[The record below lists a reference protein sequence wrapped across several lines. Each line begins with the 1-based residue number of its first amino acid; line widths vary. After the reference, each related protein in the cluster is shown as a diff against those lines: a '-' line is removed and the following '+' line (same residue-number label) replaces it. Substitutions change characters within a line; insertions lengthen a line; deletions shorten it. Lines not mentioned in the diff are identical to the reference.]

1 MRCPQSAEGKCT
13 VPATFAAQRRR
24 RPTARRSLIAVA
36 CAALVTAALG
46 ACGSSGT
53 SNKGEIAPVA
63 NSGSAK
69 AGPPK
74 CQAVKL
80 GPITRC
86 ENFYTAFWP
95 TINKNL
101 NKLYKEALKTDG
113 GRLVDWDWY
122 ELSPDVIKA
131 FTTRFPGLKVATRGL
146 TYNVSSAIISAK
158 ATGQRNSDIVSGSI
172 TSMQAMY
179 DKGFWEKIDWTK
191 YGVPK
196 EFLKLGGADTGL
208 LPDSFNGY
216 LLNYNSSKVSSVPD
230 SLDALTSPKWNGK
243 LAINNYDA
251 QFFAGYGMRFGQA
264 KMVALIDKLK
274 SSGNLKVVN
283 DTSSLLSTGDR
294 PVALGGQLF
303 SSNPKLK
310 VAPFQDDELFAQFS
324 GLNSDASNRPAALL
338 FEMWN
343 AYDPNWLKERMT
355 NPKFATSSM
364 PYPGLPSS
372 VFAQATGT
380 IKLNIDA
387 WLSAIK
393 NGTNVYE
400 TQADRDKILSMIKAA
415 DKALN
420 G

>member
-1 MRCPQSAEGKCT
+1 M
-13 VPATFAAQRRR
+13 V
-24 RPTARRSLIAVA
+24 AVA
-36 CAALVTAALG
+36 CAALIATVLT
-46 ACGSSGT
+46 ACGSSGGG
-53 SNKGEIAPVA
+53 SKGNIAPVG
-63 NSGSAK
+63 NSGSK
-69 AGPPK
+69 AAPVTCK
-74 CQAVKL
+74 VVKL

-101 NKLYKEALKTDG
+101 DKLYHQALKTDG

-131 FTTRFPGLKVATRGL
+131 FTNRFPGLKVATRGL
-146 TYNVSSAIISAK
+146 TYNVSSAIIAAK
-158 ATGQRNSDIVSGSI
+158 STGQRNSDIVSGSI

-179 DKGFWEKIDWTK
+179 DQGFWEKIDWTK
-191 YGVPK
+191 YGVPA
-196 EFLKLGGADTGL
+196 EFLTLGGADTGL

-216 LLNYNSSKVSSVPD
+216 LLSYNTSKQSSVPN
-230 SLDALTSPKWNGK
+230 SLDALAGSQFKDK

-251 QFFAGYGMRFGQA
+251 QFFSGYGMKYGEA
-264 KMVALIDKLK
+264 KMVSLINKLK

-310 VAPFQDDELFAQFS
+310 VAPFQADEIFAQYS
-324 GLNSDASNRPAALL
+324 GLNSDARNRPAALL
-338 FEMWN
+338 FELWN
-343 AYDPNWLKERMT
+343 AYDPNWLKMRMT
-355 NPKFATSSM
+355 DPKFATSSM
-364 PYPGLPSS
+364 PYPGLPST

-393 NGTNVYE
+393 DDTSIYE
-400 TQADRDKILSMIKAA
+400 TQSDRDKVLSMIKAA